1 MLDCFVQLLQDAEPE
16 VRTIAAFKVT
26 GLYRDHS
33 RLRAHCLTPVVIE
46 MAKLLER
53 SVVVQRLLPPVRELA
68 EDSSQYARGALAS
81 VIMGL
86 ARVLER
92 EDVFELLLPL
102 FLQLLRDQSRFPP
115 LPPLPLYDCY

>member
-1 MLDCFVQLLQDAEPE
+1 MFDPAVA
-16 VRTIAAFKVT
+16 
-26 GLYRDHS
+26 
-33 RLRAHCLTPVVIE
+33 E

-115 LPPLPLYDCY
+115 PLLLLPPLYDCY